1 MTVSQTE
8 RASRAQTLRAGLK
21 AKALEAGNRLGVKVI
36 PHLPIPVKR
45 LLSGGR
51 QVTID
56 GNTLDPSLQM
66 LLTAQKAVGIESLVV
81 ADDPAAT
88 RASNQALTKTLDEP
102 DVRVAEVRDINILGP
117 AGALRAR
124 HYRPPA
130 GADPAPLLVFFHGGG
145 FVFGDLDTHDAACR
159 LICRDARVH
168 VLAVDYR
175 LAPEH
180 KAPAAVDDGY
190 AAYLWAREHAESL
203 GADPNRVAVGGDS
216 AGGCLAAVVAVKA
229 RDNGDPPPA
238 LQWLI
243 YPVTD
248 MGGGSRS
255 RSLLGDGFLLT
266 KHDMDWFRDEYVDG
280 SGLDVRHP
288 LVSPLYTEDLAGLP
302 PALIVTC
309 GFDPLRDEGEAY
321 AKRLREAGVRVDHRQ
336 MSSMIHAFLNLNVLG
351 GGIAAANAEMISALR
366 AHLAHA

>member
-1 MTVSQTE
+1 MSTGRTE
-8 RASRAQTLRAGLK
+8 AALYTTMAKPLREW
-21 AKALEAGNRLGVKVI
+21 LE
-36 PHLPIPVKR
+36 
-45 LLSGGR
+45 
-51 QVTID
+51 TD
-56 GNTLDPSLQM
+56 
-66 LLTAQKAVGIESLVV
+66 
-81 ADDPAAT
+81 
-88 RASNQALTKTLDEP
+88 
-102 DVRVAEVRDINILGP
+102 VAEVRDINIPGP

-248 MGGGSRS
+248 MGGDSRS

-266 KHDMDWFRDEYVDG
+266 PRAARHCLPQPDSRTIRPLPG
-280 SGLDVRHP
+280 SC
-288 LVSPLYTEDLAGLP
+288 LAGQDLHDDIP
-302 PALIVTC
+302 RCPGT
-309 GFDPLRDEGEAY
+309 R
-321 AKRLREAGVRVDHRQ
+321 RQ
-336 MSSMIHAFLNLNVLG
+336 
-351 GGIAAANAEMISALR
+351 
-366 AHLAHA
+366 LA